1 MTPRGHDAAGRLT
14 AVTGRLTE
22 NPERLT
28 ENPERLTETTGR
40 LTAAHALADR
50 LAPRRGAHP
59 PDGTALHK
67 TRPGCAFNC

>member
-1 MTPRGHDAAGRLT
+1 MTPRGHAAAGRLA
-14 AVTGRLTE
+14 AVTGRLTG

-28 ENPERLTETTGR
+28 GTTGR

>member
-1 MTPRGHDAAGRLT
+1 MTPRGHAAAGRLT
-14 AVTGRLTE
+14 AVTDRLTE

-28 ENPERLTETTGR
+28 GTTGR

-67 TRPGCAFNC
+67 TRSGCAFNC

>member
-1 MTPRGHDAAGRLT
+1 MTPRGHAAAGRLA

-28 ENPERLTETTGR
+28 GTTGR

>member
-1 MTPRGHDAAGRLT
+1 MTPRGHAAAGRLT
-14 AVTGRLTE
+14 AVTG
-22 NPERLT
+22 RLT

-50 LAPRRGAHP
+50 LAPRRSAHP

>member
-1 MTPRGHDAAGRLT
+1 MTPRGHAAAGRLT

-28 ENPERLTETTGR
+28 ETTGR
-40 LTAAHALADR
+40 LTAAHAPADR